1 MIIDCI
7 LDRKDG
13 EEFGGRYSPH
23 DFYTSIMRYG
33 KISHGITAAMDYGTE
48 EDVRRELC
56 EYILTN
62 DYNPAICQYVNS
74 RAWLN

>member
-7 LDRKDG
+7 LDRQDG
-13 EEFGGRYSPH
+13 ESAGKPYSAH
-23 DFYTSIMRYG
+23 DFYMGIMRYG

-48 EDVRRELC
+48 EDVRRALC

-62 DYNPAICQYVNS
+62 DYNPEICQYVNS
-74 RAWLN
+74 RAWLS